1 VISLNTFSSGAF
13 FTDSVIW
20 ENPPALACR
29 LAMVSKI
36 AVNLITSKILDNR
49 CRLATEKLQ
58 HGTGLE
64 PVQSNFKCITLIGS
78 LPVGKAIVPTVVI
91 NKQSS
96 PICVLVI
103 ASLLNYIL
111 V

>member
-1 VISLNTFSSGAF
+1 
-13 FTDSVIW
+13 
-20 ENPPALACR
+20 
-29 LAMVSKI
+29 
-36 AVNLITSKILDNR
+36 VNLITSKILDNR

-96 PICVLVI
+96 RFVYEIDINYLPGSVRCGIRFLLYADLCAGYSIIIELYF
-103 ASLLNYIL
+103 SLNNQ
-111 V
+111 